1 MEDLNS
7 LATALEI
14 EVANRENKFLYSLE
28 KSSAS
33 CSLAQSSR
41 YIISHSL
48 SVSQDCCSRPW
59 IINSGAIDHM
69 THSSTRFTTHNL
81 CSRHQKI
88 KVADGTLTTIVG

>member
-33 CSLAQSSR
+33 CSLAQSS
-41 YIISHSL
+41 
-48 SVSQDCCSRPW
+48 
-59 IINSGAIDHM
+59 AIDHM